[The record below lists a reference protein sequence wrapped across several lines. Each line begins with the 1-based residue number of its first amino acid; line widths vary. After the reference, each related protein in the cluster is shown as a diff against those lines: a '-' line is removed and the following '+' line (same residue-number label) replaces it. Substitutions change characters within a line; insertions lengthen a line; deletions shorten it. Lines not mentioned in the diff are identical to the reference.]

1 MTAPAPARERPLPG
15 NTFATAPAQFAA
27 LAWAARA
34 GGLTTSLAGTLL
46 SFAMAVILYWMVFL
60 ILMVP
65 RAERDGLIATAR
77 ALFAGREA
85 ARR

>member
-1 MTAPAPARERPLPG
+1 
-15 NTFATAPAQFAA
+15 
-27 LAWAARA
+27 
-34 GGLTTSLAGTLL
+34 
-46 SFAMAVILYWMVFL
+46 MAVILYWMVFL